1 MKVWVIACASVVVL
15 LTAGCQKKAEPSAGV
30 DDGWHPF
37 GPPHGRFLG
46 LGIYSPGDAWA
57 KRVDAGETKDE
68 RAAKP
73 LDDQAIFV
81 VIDSATGE
89 VRACGDMTGY
99 CIGMNP
105 WRSALVA
112 VQVAP
117 LRLSEHVKPD
127 GPNMTIEVEPKASKP
142 QNKTDPPKD
151 PPTPDSAN

>member
-1 MKVWVIACASVVVL
+1 MRLVNWATLLPAVASL
-15 LTAGCQKKAEPSAGV
+15 FGCSLPSASS
-30 DDGWHPF
+30 DDTSQSRH
-37 GPPHGRFLG
+37 HGRYG
-46 LGIYSPGDAWA
+46 AVGIYGPSKQWTRLVGARA
-57 KRVDAGETKDE
+57 SKDPQ
-68 RAAKP
+68 AAQ
-73 LDDQAIFV
+73 LIDDQVIIV
-81 VIDSATGE
+81 VQDTATGE
-89 VRACGDMTGY
+89 VRACGDLTGY